1 MDMNIGEDKGDW
13 KRILFIILW
22 GIALTFV
29 LVMLAGC
36 KTTEYIEVPVTHTE
50 YVYRDK
56 IDTAYVKDSVYI
68 KEMIKGD
75 TVKVVEYRYR
85 DRFRYINTTDTV
97 AIRDTV
103 SVVHEVM
110 VEKTIAKMNSLQSAF
125 FWLGMLTFILLIGYV
140 VYWILKKKLHIA

>member
-1 MDMNIGEDKGDW
+1 MNIGEDKGDW
-13 KRILFIILW
+13 KRILFIVLW

-29 LVMLAGC
+29 FVMLSGC
-36 KTTEYIEVPVTHTE
+36 KTTEYVEVPVTHTE

-103 SVVHEVM
+103 SVVHEVV
-110 VEKTIAKMNSLQSAF
+110 VEKTVAKMNSIQSAF

-140 VYWILKKKLHIA
+140 VYWILKKKFHIT

>member
-1 MDMNIGEDKGDW
+1 MGMKIGEDKGDW

-29 LVMLAGC
+29 FVMLAGC
-36 KTTEYIEVPVTHTE
+36 KTTEYVEVPVTHTE

-103 SVVHEVM
+103 SVVHEVV
-110 VEKTIAKMNSLQSAF
+110 VEKTVAKMNSIQSAF

-140 VYWILKKKLHIA
+140 VYRILKKKFHIT

>member
-1 MDMNIGEDKGDW
+1 MGMKIGEDKGDW
-13 KRILFIILW
+13 KRILFIVLW

-29 LVMLAGC
+29 FVMLSGC
-36 KTTEYIEVPVTHTE
+36 KTTEYVEVPVTHTE

-103 SVVHEVM
+103 SVVHEVV
-110 VEKTIAKMNSLQSAF
+110 VEKTVAKMNSIQSAF
-125 FWLGMLTFILLIGYV
+125 FWLGMLTFILLIGYIAYRIV
-140 VYWILKKKLHIA
+140 QKKFKIT

>member
-13 KRILFIILW
+13 KRILFIVLW

-29 LVMLAGC
+29 FVMLAGC
-36 KTTEYIEVPVTHTE
+36 KTTEYVEVPVTHTE

-103 SVVHEVM
+103 SVVHEVV
-110 VEKTIAKMNSLQSAF
+110 VEKTVAKMNSIQSAF
-125 FWLGMLTFILLIGYV
+125 FWLGMLTFILLIGYIAYRIV
-140 VYWILKKKLHIA
+140 QKKFKIT

>member
-13 KRILFIILW
+13 KRILFIVLW

-29 LVMLAGC
+29 FVMLSGC
-36 KTTEYIEVPVTHTE
+36 KTTEYVEVPVTHTE

-103 SVVHEVM
+103 SVVHEVV
-110 VEKTIAKMNSLQSAF
+110 VEKTVAKMNSIQSAF

-140 VYWILKKKLHIA
+140 VYWILKKKFHIT

>member
-1 MDMNIGEDKGDW
+1 MKIGEDKGDW
-13 KRILFIILW
+13 KRVLFIVLW
-22 GIALTFV
+22 GIALMFV
-29 LVMLAGC
+29 FVMLAGC
-36 KTTEYIEVPVTHTE
+36 KTTEYVEVPVTHTE

-103 SVVHEVM
+103 SVVHEVV
-110 VEKTIAKMNSLQSAF
+110 VEKTIAKMNSIQGAF
-125 FWLGMLTFILLIGYV
+125 FWLGMLTFILLIGYIAYRIV
-140 VYWILKKKLHIA
+140 QKKFKIT

>member
-1 MDMNIGEDKGDW
+1 MGMKIGEDRGDW
-13 KRILFIILW
+13 KRILFIVLW

-29 LVMLAGC
+29 FVMLSGC
-36 KTTEYIEVPVTHTE
+36 KTTEYVEVPVTHTE

-103 SVVHEVM
+103 SVVHEVV
-110 VEKTIAKMNSLQSAF
+110 VEKTVAKMNSIQSAF
-125 FWLGMLTFILLIGYV
+125 FWLGMLTFILLIGYIAYRIV
-140 VYWILKKKLHIA
+140 QKKFKIT

>member
-13 KRILFIILW
+13 KRILFIVLW

-29 LVMLAGC
+29 FVMLSGC
-36 KTTEYIEVPVTHTE
+36 KTTEYVEVPVTHTE

-103 SVVHEVM
+103 SVVHEVV
-110 VEKTIAKMNSLQSAF
+110 VEKTVAKMNSIQSAF
-125 FWLGMLTFILLIGYV
+125 FWLGMLTFILLIGYIAYRMV
-140 VYWILKKKLHIA
+140 QKKFKIT

>member
-1 MDMNIGEDKGDW
+1 MDMNIGEDKDDW
-13 KRILFIILW
+13 KRILFIVIW

-29 LVMLAGC
+29 FVMLSGC
-36 KTTEYIEVPVTHTE
+36 KTTEYVEVPVTHTE

-103 SVVHEVM
+103 SVVHEVV
-110 VEKTIAKMNSLQSAF
+110 VEKTVAKMNSIQSAF

-140 VYWILKKKLHIA
+140 AYLVIKKKFHIT